1 MVYTFWIPGGILP
14 MAFALEE
21 AGYTRAEGPRFS
33 TRRHPR
39 MVRNMIIT
47 GKPELTA
54 DASKLQI
61 LNKIK
66 T

>member
-1 MVYTFWIPGGILP
+1 

-21 AGYTRAEGPRFS
+21 AGYSCRRSLAS
-33 TRRHPR
+33 TTSPK
-39 MVRNMIIT
+39 NGKKYAIIT

-61 LNKIK
+61 LNKMSIQRIRMDR
-66 T
+66 